1 MRNLITIRNMIKSG
15 EVKNLTANL
24 DTWGLSEDA
33 INILAS
39 VNPDNEILGGRGNSV
54 TKKIRITKDT
64 TELQKQQIIT
74 FLDKVQDC
82 KKQGIQVEYVMMNDK
97 NEYFTHNGKV
107 EPEDLFNILAD
118 YEVGA

>member
-1 MRNLITIRNMIKSG
+1 MIKSG

-39 VNPDNEILGGRGNSV
+39 VNPDNGILGGQGDTV

-64 TELQKQQIIT
+64 TEIQKQQIVT
-74 FLDKVQDC
+74 FLDKVQDCKNIC

-97 NEYFTHNGKV
+97 NEYFTHKGKV